1 MPHSSHLHVAAPP
14 PPSPPPPPP
23 SPSRAAPS
31 AAPQKAHPS
40 LNPSNVDG
48 RPCARAAAALQS
60 AAEGI
65 SIVWTAG
72 LRGLT
77 IRLGG

>member
-14 PPSPPPPPP
+14 PPPP
-23 SPSRAAPS
+23 PS

-48 RPCARAAAALQS
+48 RPSARAAAALQS
-60 AAEGI
+60 AAKGI
-65 SIVWTAG
+65 SIVLTAG